1 MERRHNRGAIPTVR
15 IQVNTKSGFVVI
27 NESDFDKRIQKLYK
41 ESEIKEP
48 VVIVEPV
55 VEEVVEQEPEVEE
68 KEPAITRLKKVKGV
82 K

>member
-1 MERRHNRGAIPTVR
+1 MGAIPTVR
-15 IQVNTKSGFVVI
+15 IQVNTKFRFVVI

-68 KEPAITRLKKVKGV
+68 KEPAITRLKKVKEV